1 MGVTDTNTG
10 EEEMTKQKIKAITF
24 TGVNQLAVRDCELGI
39 CGSTNIVVRTHY
51 TMVSSGTELRVLGGH
66 YGAKDKYPLIPG
78 YSSVGEVIQVGAEVA
93 GFRVGDRVSCRN
105 PLSVPGINAQWG
117 GQASV
122 QVHATSGEDRPV
134 LLPAGAELFDYVTAE
149 ISAISLRGILAADPK
164 QGETAVVLGQ
174 GLIGAFSA
182 AWLNARGC
190 RVIVADLEDGRLE
203 RARRWAAATVKVS
216 DPDAE
221 ARILALC
228 NGGADIVVECSGSTK
243 GALLA
248 HKLIRRKPQNY
259 SKDYKVEPIQ
269 FYHGDWPRLVMQANY
284 IDQVT
289 IDPFGFFPGEGVTIL
304 APKDRGVEDR
314 QQAVEQFRRGTLKA
328 TDFVQNTVPFT
339 EASAAY
345 AALRDDK
352 NNNFSLVFDWAEA

>member
-1 MGVTDTNTG
+1 MKKNTPL
-10 EEEMTKQKIKAITF
+10 KAITY
-24 TGVNQLAVRDCELGI
+24 TAINKVEVREYALGEVDP
-39 CGSTNIVVRTHY
+39 TDIVVRTRY

-66 YGAKDKYPLIPG
+66 YGAKDKYPLVPG
-78 YSSVGEVIQVGAEVA
+78 YSSVGEVVQVGPQAT

-105 PLSVPGINAQWG
+105 PRPLPGVNSMWG
-117 GQASV
+117 GQAGLQV
-122 QVHATSGEDRPV
+122 QTTAGEDRPV
-134 LLPAGAELFDYVTAE
+134 LLPAGANLMDYVTAE
-149 ISAISLRGILAADPK
+149 VSAISLRGVIAADPK
-164 QGETAVVLGQ
+164 PGETAVVLGQ

-203 RARRWAAATVKVS
+203 RARKWAAATVKVS
-216 DPDAE
+216 EPDAE
-221 ARILALC
+221 ARLQALC
-228 NGGADIVVECSGSTK
+228 NGGADIVVEGSGSPQ

-248 HKLIRRKPQNY
+248 YKLIRRKPQNY
-259 SKDYKVEPIQ
+259 SKEYKVEPIQ

-284 IDQVT
+284 IAPVT

-314 QQAVEQFRRGTLKA
+314 QRAVEQFRRGTLKA
-328 TDFVQNTVPFT
+328 ADFVQNVAP
-339 EASAAY
+339 ARDAAAAY

-352 NNNFSLVFDWAEA
+352 NNNFSLVFDWEA

>member
-1 MGVTDTNTG
+1 MSNN
-10 EEEMTKQKIKAITF
+10 IKAITY
-24 TGVNQLAVRDCELGI
+24 TDVNQVAVCDYKLGEV
-39 CGSTNIVVRTHY
+39 GPSDIVVKTRY

-66 YGAKDKYPLIPG
+66 YGAAGSYPIIPG
-78 YSSVGEVIQVGAEVA
+78 YSSVGQVIDVGPEVS

-105 PLSVPGINAQWG
+105 PKPLPGVESMWG
-117 GQASV
+117 GQASL

-134 LLPAGAELFDYVTAE
+134 LLPAGAELLDYVTAE
-149 ISAISLRGILAADPK
+149 VSAISLRGVTAAAPRP
-164 QGETAVVLGQ
+164 GETAVVLGQ

-221 ARILALC
+221 ARLLTLC

-269 FYHGDWPRLVMQANY
+269 FYHGDWARLVVQANY
-284 IDQVT
+284 IDEVS
-289 IDPFGFFPGEGVTIL
+289 INPFGFFPGEGVTIL
-304 APKDRGVEDR
+304 TPSDRGVEDR

-328 TDFVQNTVPFT
+328 ADFVQTVSSVADAPT
-339 EASAAY
+339 AY

-352 NNNFSLVFDWAEA
+352 NNNFSLVFDWQKA

>member
-1 MGVTDTNTG
+1 MEKEHCMSKNTHV
-10 EEEMTKQKIKAITF
+10 KAITY
-24 TGVNQLAVRDCELGI
+24 TAVNTVEVREYTLGDV
-39 CGSTNIVVRTHY
+39 GPTDIVVKTRY
-51 TMVSSGTELRVLGGH
+51 TMVSSGTELRLLGGH
-66 YGAKDKYPLIPG
+66 YGAKDKYPFVPG
-78 YSSVGEVIQVGAEVA
+78 YSSVGEVIDVGSDAV

-105 PLSVPGINAQWG
+105 SKPLPGVNAMWG

-122 QVHATSGEDRPV
+122 QVHATTGEDRPV
-134 LLPAGAELFDYVTAE
+134 LLPAGAEFLDYVTAE
-149 ISAISLRGILAADPK
+149 ISAISLRGVLAADPK
-164 QGETAVVLGQ
+164 PGETAVVLGQ

-190 RVIVADLEDGRLE
+190 RVIAADLEDGRLE
-203 RARRWAAATVKVS
+203 RAARWAAATVKVS

-221 ARILALC
+221 ARILTLC
-228 NGGADIVVECSGSTK
+228 NGGADIVVECSGSPK

-284 IDQVT
+284 VETVT
-289 IDPFGFFPGEGVTIL
+289 IDPFGFFPGEGITIL

-328 TDFVQNTVPFT
+328 ADFVQTVVPFA
-339 EASAAY
+339 EAPKAY
-345 AALRDDK
+345 ASLRDDK
-352 NNNFSLVFDWAEA
+352 NSNFSLVFDWGK

>member
-1 MGVTDTNTG
+1 MNKTTPV
-10 EEEMTKQKIKAITF
+10 KAITY
-24 TGVNQLAVRDCELGI
+24 TAINKVEVREYALGEF
-39 CGSTNIVVRTHY
+39 GPSDIVVRTRY

-78 YSSVGEVIQVGAEVA
+78 YASVGEVVEVGPQAA

-105 PLSVPGINAQWG
+105 PRALPGVNSMWG
-117 GQASV
+117 GQAGLQV
-122 QVHATSGEDRPV
+122 QATTGEDRPV
-134 LLPAGAELFDYVTAE
+134 LLPAGVNLLDYVAAE
-149 ISAISLRGILAADPK
+149 VSAISLRGVIAADP
-164 QGETAVVLGQ
+164 QPGETAVVLGQ

-203 RARRWAAATVKVS
+203 RARKWAAATVKVS
-216 DPDAE
+216 DADAE
-221 ARILALC
+221 ARLQALC
-228 NGGADIVVECSGSTK
+228 NGGADIVVEASGSPK

-284 IDQVT
+284 VEPVT

-314 QQAVEQFRRGTLKA
+314 QRAVEQFRRGVLKA
-328 TDFVQNTVPFT
+328 ADFVQTIAPVRDAP
-339 EASAAY
+339 AAY

-352 NNNFSLVFDWAEA
+352 HSNFSLVFDWEA